1 MGAITV
7 RPGKAN
13 SAQLEEVAGP
23 PPFEGAVLVRA
34 GALGVRGSDREI
46 VSGEYGSIS
55 RRVRLERRH
64 DALDRQPDDIKVVIE
79 FP

>member
-1 MGAITV
+1 MRAITV

-13 SAQLEEVAGP
+13 SAQLEEVAEP
-23 PPFEGAVLVRA
+23 PPFEGAVLV
-34 GALGVRGSDREI
+34 GARSLGVRGTDREI

-55 RRVRLERRH
+55 RRVRLEHRH

-79 FP
+79 FS